1 MPQMTE
7 QDGGYDDVEVPPQHE
22 QGDHRHPQRAYRVVR
37 LSRSTNRLLDRILRN
52 QDEQMRLLT
61 LHGQEIT
68 SHGFQMDQM
77 HDDIGWLMTGMSE
90 MYKYMGI
97 SVPPRPPSR
106 VYPDQGPFF
115 MQQPDPS
122 MPSFTQPLPSM
133 QARPIHGTAR
143 HPLLGVARTLQRR
156 SSLSLTR
163 SLTSIDDDDSGFYY
177 HIM

>member
-1 MPQMTE
+1 
-7 QDGGYDDVEVPPQHE
+7 
-22 QGDHRHPQRAYRVVR
+22 
-37 LSRSTNRLLDRILRN
+37 
-52 QDEQMRLLT
+52 MRLLT

-68 SHGFQMDQM
+68 SHGRQMDRM
-77 HDDIGWLMTGMSE
+77 HDDIGWLMTSMGE

-97 SVPPRPPSR
+97 SVPPRPPPR

-115 MQQPDPS
+115 TQQPDPS

-133 QARPIHGTAR
+133 QPYDPSYTQPDLSLPHFPWSGQTMPLFPLSDLSMQAPGMSYTR
-143 HPLLGVARTLQRR
+143 HSPSPSTRRGRTLQRR

-163 SLTSIDDDDSGFYY
+163 SLTSIDDDSGFYY